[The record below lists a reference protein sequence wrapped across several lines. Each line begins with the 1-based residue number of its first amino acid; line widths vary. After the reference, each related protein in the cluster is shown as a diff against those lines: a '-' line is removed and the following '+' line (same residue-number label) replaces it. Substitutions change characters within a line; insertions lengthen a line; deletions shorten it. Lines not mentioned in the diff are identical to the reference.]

1 MKRNFIFKLIQD
13 KTGFSIVETL
23 LASAVLSVVGVMAAR
38 GLGVAMKQMDQTEVR
53 DSKINLSANILN
65 TLVTNASSFQV
76 DYSSTSPVEYLGNY
90 DEFKRAWDTDG
101 RDSTVEKCPTCR
113 GRYDFIFKP
122 VPNNKA
128 MAELWVG
135 IYHPE
140 TVGDQKLRI
149 YRRVVG
155 TR

>member
-1 MKRNFIFKLIQD
+1 MFQMMRNSK
-13 KTGFSIVETL
+13 GFSLIETL
-23 LASAVLSVVGVMAAR
+23 IATAVLSVVGVLAAQ
-38 GLGVAMKQMDQTEVR
+38 GLGIAFKQMDQAEVQ
-53 DSKINLSANILN
+53 DSKVNLSANILN
-65 TLVTNASSFQV
+65 TLVTNASSFQI
-76 DYSSTSPVEYLGNY
+76 DYSNIDEVEFLKDHN
-90 DEFKRAWDTDG
+90 EFRRAWDTDG
-101 RDSTVEKCPTCR
+101 RDSTIEKCPSCR

-140 TVGDQKLRI
+140 TVGDQKLRV